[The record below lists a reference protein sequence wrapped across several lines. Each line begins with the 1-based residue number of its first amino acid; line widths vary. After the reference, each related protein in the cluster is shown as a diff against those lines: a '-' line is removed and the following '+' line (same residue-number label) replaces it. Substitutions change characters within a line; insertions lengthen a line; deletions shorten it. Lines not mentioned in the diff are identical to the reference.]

1 MTNSPASG
9 SESTGFHLLDLRI
22 QRWIWNSGWTELRD
36 AQEQAIPLLLDGTQ
50 DVIIAATTASGKTEA
65 AFFPILTRLAQM
77 PDEYGLALY
86 ISPLKALINDQFRRL
101 DELAALLE
109 IPVTPWHGDINQ
121 QRKSRFMKNPR
132 GCLLITPESL
142 EALLARQGHSV
153 RGLFAGLRYVVVDEV
168 HAFMGTE
175 RGKQL
180 QSLLNRVEQAIGRTV
195 CRVGL
200 SATLGDKQGAA
211 RFLRPDGARPIT
223 TITSQQS
230 DQQLLVLV
238 KGVVEGVVAESETV
252 RSKNAAKES
261 VAKRIV
267 ADHLFQVLRGSSN
280 LVFPNSRSEVEFYSD
295 YLRLASERA
304 GVPNEFWPHHG
315 NLSKE
320 IREETELA
328 LKQTERPVTAIC
340 TSTLELGIDIGPV
353 KSVVQ
358 IGPPPSVA
366 SLRQRLG
373 RSGRRKGEP
382 MILRAYCVEDQLT
395 AKSGISDH
403 LRTGLATTI
412 AMIRLL
418 TRGWYEPVSTSK
430 LHGSTLVQQT
440 LSLLAQYGGLQ
451 TQTLWELLCGSGP
464 FSQVSRGQFLAL
476 LRKLGEKE
484 IVFQDTTGLL
494 LLAPQGERI
503 TQHYSFYAS
512 FSSDEEFRIVAGS
525 RTLGSM
531 PITRPLTAGSF
542 LIFAGRRWQ
551 VVSVSQEDLV
561 IIVQPASGGAVPG
574 FDGAM
579 GADLH
584 DRVRQEMREVL
595 RTDGAIPFLDATAQF
610 LLEEARANYRRF
622 DLDHE
627 WIIQSGAETQIF
639 LWRGDSV
646 NDTLLF
652 MLHARGLSGIHEGV
666 CISLR
671 NTTVESIRR
680 ELSLISDEAPV
691 DPIRLAAEV
700 KNPIREKWDH
710 LLPPE
715 LLNANFASSYLNVY
729 GVMAALKAQKW
740 EIDERRADQ
749 PSASLRGN
757 TKED

>member
-1 MTNSPASG
+1 MTNLPASG
-9 SESTGFHLLDLRI
+9 SESAGFHLLDPRI
-22 QRWIWNSGWTELRD
+22 QRWIWTSGWTELRD
-36 AQEQAIPLLLDGTQ
+36 AQEQAIPLLLDGKQ

-65 AFFPILTRLAQM
+65 AFFPILTSLAQI
-77 PDEYGLALY
+77 PNVLGLALY

-101 DELAALLE
+101 EELAELLE

-121 QRKSRFMKNPR
+121 QRKSRFMKKPG

-142 EALLARQGHSV
+142 EALLARQGHSI
-153 RGLFAGLRYVVVDEV
+153 RGLFAGLRYVVVDEL
-168 HAFMGTE
+168 HALMGTE

-180 QSLLNRVEQAIGRTV
+180 QSLLNRVEQSIGRSV

-211 RFLRPDGARPIT
+211 RFLRPAGTRPAT
-223 TITSQQS
+223 TITSEQG

-238 KGVVEGVVAESETV
+238 KGVIEGVVQEPLTPQSRNTV
-252 RSKNAAKES
+252 KES

-295 YLRLASERA
+295 YLRRASEKA

-328 LKQTERPVTAIC
+328 LKQTERPVTVVC

-403 LRTGLATTI
+403 LRTGLVITI

-418 TRGWYEPVSTSK
+418 TQGWYEPVSASK
-430 LHGSTLVQQT
+430 LHGSTLVQQA

-451 TQTLWELLCGSGP
+451 TQTLWELLCVSGP
-464 FSQVSRGQFLAL
+464 FSAVTKGQFLSL

-494 LLAPQGERI
+494 LLAPQGEHI
-503 TQHYSFYAS
+503 TQHYTFYAA

-561 IIVQPASGGAVPG
+561 IIVQPASGGVVPG
-574 FDGAM
+574 FDGVM

-584 DRVRQEMREVL
+584 DRVRQEVREVL
-595 RTDGAIPFLDATAQF
+595 RGDEVIPFLDETAQ
-610 LLEEARANYRRF
+610 LLLQEARANYVRLN
-622 DLDHE
+622 LDHE
-627 WIIQSGAETQIF
+627 WIIQAGAETQVF
-639 LWRGDSV
+639 LWSGDPV

-652 MLHARGLSGIHEGV
+652 MLQARGLFGISEGI

-671 NTTVESIRR
+671 NTTVDSVRR
-680 ELSLISDEAPV
+680 ELKSICEQEPI
-691 DPIRLAAEV
+691 DPMVLAAEV

-710 LLPPE
+710 LLPPD
-715 LLNANFASSYLNVY
+715 LLSASFASSYLDVE
-729 GVMAALKAQKW
+729 GVRAALKKQEW
-740 EIDERRADQ
+740 RIEEQ
-749 PSASLRGN
+749 PAIQSES
-757 TKED
+757 

>member
-1 MTNSPASG
+1 MTKLPASG
-9 SESTGFHLLDLRI
+9 SESAGFHLLDPRI
-22 QRWIWNSGWTELRD
+22 QRWIWTSGWTELRD
-36 AQEQAIPLLLDGTQ
+36 AQEQAIPLLLDGKQ

-65 AFFPILTRLAQM
+65 AFFPILTGLAQI
-77 PDEYGLALY
+77 PNVLGLALY

-101 DELAALLE
+101 EELAELLE

-121 QRKSRFMKNPR
+121 QRKSRFMKKPG

-142 EALLARQGHSV
+142 EALLARQGHSI
-153 RGLFAGLRYVVVDEV
+153 RGLFAGLRYVVVDEL

-180 QSLLNRVEQAIGRTV
+180 QSLLNRVEQSIGRSV

-211 RFLRPDGARPIT
+211 RFLRPAGTRPAT
-223 TITSQQS
+223 TITSEQR

-238 KGVVEGVVAESETV
+238 KGVVEGVVQEPLTPQSRNTV
-252 RSKNAAKES
+252 KES

-295 YLRLASERA
+295 YLRRASERV

-328 LKQTERPVTAIC
+328 LKQTERPVTAVC

-403 LRTGLATTI
+403 LRTGLVTTI

-418 TRGWYEPVSTSK
+418 TQGWYEPVSTSK
-430 LHGSTLVQQT
+430 LHGSTLVQQA

-451 TQTLWELLCGSGP
+451 TQTLWDLLCVSGP
-464 FSQVSRGQFLAL
+464 FSAVTKGQFLSL

-494 LLAPQGERI
+494 LLAPQGEHI
-503 TQHYSFYAS
+503 TQHYTLYAA

-574 FDGAM
+574 FDGVM

-584 DRVRQEMREVL
+584 DRVRQEVREVL
-595 RTDGAIPFLDATAQF
+595 RGDEVIPFLDETAQ
-610 LLEEARANYRRF
+610 LLLQEARANYVRLN
-622 DLDHE
+622 LDHE
-627 WIIQSGAETQIF
+627 WIIQAGAETQVF
-639 LWRGDSV
+639 LWSGDPV

-652 MLHARGLSGIHEGV
+652 KLQARGLFGISEGI

-671 NTTVESIRR
+671 NTRVDSVRR
-680 ELSLISDEAPV
+680 ELKYISEQAPI
-691 DPIRLAAEV
+691 DPMALAAEV

-710 LLPPE
+710 LLPPD
-715 LLNANFASSYLNVY
+715 LLSASFASSHLDVE
-729 GVMAALKAQKW
+729 GVRAALKKQEW
-740 EIDERRADQ
+740 RIEEQ
-749 PSASLRGN
+749 PAIQSES
-757 TKED
+757 